1 MLSDQTLSLGGSGHQ
16 SSDIGWDGAAA
27 AAAVDEEMSGV
38 RSRAGSASAIVMLGT
53 QIHADF
59 RRIITGMLRMMPHES
74 YSLLLY
80 SLLQAH
86 PTFIEVLHATGNF
99 DSNK

>member
-1 MLSDQTLSLGGSGHQ
+1 MLSDQTLSLGGSGQ
-16 SSDIGWDGAAA
+16 SSDIGWDGAA